1 MSDPKPIDD
10 SEKADA
16 LHPSWAG
23 LFAQHLTVSD
33 DNALSAQAAAAIKQ
47 KVMQRIGTTAGS
59 NVSTAKGSIK
69 NSMRDSDWKVLTKS
83 LHVKLLHDDGK
94 TISWLLKLLPGG
106 YLPVHDHADGVE
118 ECMVIEGELK
128 INGEPFK
135 AGDYQV
141 AYPGSV
147 HHQVASETGAV
158 LFLKSPVSRKKDL
171 MFA

>member
-1 MSDPKPIDD
+1 M
-10 SEKADA
+10 
-16 LHPSWAG
+16 LHPAWVG
-23 LFAQHLTVSD
+23 LVAQHLPVSD
-33 DNALSAQAAAAIKQ
+33 DNVLSAQATAAIKQ
-47 KVMQRIGTTAGS
+47 KIMHRIGTSADS
-59 NVSTAKGSIK
+59 NVSTADGSIK

-106 YLPVHDHADGVE
+106 CLPQHDHADGVE

-135 AGDYQV
+135 SGDYQV
-141 AYPGSV
+141 AYPGSI
-147 HHQVASETGAV
+147 HHEVASATGAV
-158 LFLKSPVSRKKDL
+158 LFLKSPASRKKDL

>member
-10 SEKADA
+10 GSRADG
-16 LHPSWAG
+16 LHPAWAG
-23 LFAQHLTVSD
+23 LFAQHLPAQDS
-33 DNALSAQAAAAIKQ
+33 NELSMQAALAIKQ
-47 KVMQRIGTTAGS
+47 KVMQRIGAS
-59 NVSTAKGSIK
+59 VAPADMSIK
-69 NSMRDSDWKVLTKS
+69 SLMRDSEWKVLTKS

-106 YLPVHDHADGVE
+106 CLPQHDHADGVE
-118 ECMVIEGELK
+118 ECLVMEGELK

-147 HHQVASETGAV
+147 HHEVASETGAV

-171 MFA
+171 MLA